1 MGGTVE
7 VEQLSK
13 SFGSQNI
20 WSDVTLALPPGE
32 ITALLGPSGTGK
44 SVFLKSLMG
53 LIRPEAGVCA
63 VNGIDMVHAKE
74 SQRLE
79 LRKRFGV
86 LFQDGALFGSMSV
99 YDNVA
104 FPLRAHT
111 HKTETEVR
119 RIVNEKLEMVGL
131 LGQDHKLPGEM
142 SGGMRKRAGLAR
154 SLVTEP
160 EIILCDEPDSGLD
173 PVRTAN
179 LAQLLLDVNAQTD
192 ATMLVVTHNI
202 ELARTLPDNL
212 GMLYRRQ
219 LVMFGPREE
228 FLLTDHPVVS
238 QFMSG
243 DPVGP
248 IGMSEEVDHSVLEQA
263 EDTEPSYNGF
273 ADRQFDSNGGYPTG
287 GLATVR
293 AGARAIE
300 VLPRQLTP
308 SSGNPR
314 RSADRHAHRVSSG
327 AAPLYVA
334 DDEEADRAPRPLL
347 PDPVSRALSQVGNL
361 FALALDTIRASF
373 RRPFATRDLLE
384 QFWFV
389 TSVSWIPAMLVA
401 IPFGAVIALQ
411 LGTLTVQVGAQSFT
425 GAASVLAV
433 VQQAAPIVTTLV
445 IAGAGGAAIC
455 ADLGSRTIREEI
467 DALKVIGVDPVQR
480 LVVPRVLACMGA
492 AVLLNGLVS
501 VVGVLGGYFFN
512 VVVQGGTPGAYLASF
527 TALAQISDL
536 WVGLLKALIFGF
548 LAGVIASYRG
558 LNTRPGPKGVGE
570 AVNQSVVVT
579 FLLLFFVNFVITTLY
594 LQLVPGKGA

>member
-7 VEQLSK
+7 VTGLTK

-20 WSDVTLALPPGE
+20 WNDVTLTLPPGE

-53 LIRPEAGVCA
+53 LLRPEAGSCL
-63 VNGIDMVHAKE
+63 VNGVDMVTAKE
-74 SQRLE
+74 SHRLE
-79 LRKRFGV
+79 LRKKFGV

-111 HKTETEVR
+111 RKGETEIR
-119 RIVNEKLEMVGL
+119 EIVMEKMDLVGL
-131 LGQDHKLPGEM
+131 LGAEDKLPGEI

-219 LVMFGPREE
+219 LVMYGPREQ

-238 QFMSG
+238 QFMAG

-248 IGMSEEVDHSVLEQA
+248 IGMSEEVDHSSNAPVL
-263 EDTEPSYNGF
+263 DDY
-273 ADRQFDSNGGYPTG
+273 GYPVDAVGAPTM
-287 GLATVR
+287 VR

-300 VLPRQLTP
+300 VLPRQLLP
-308 SSGNPR
+308 ASGMPR
-314 RSADRHAHRVSSG
+314 PATERHARRVASG
-327 AAPLYVA
+327 ESALYVA
-334 DDEEADRAPRPLL
+334 DDEEADRPPALVR
-347 PDPVSRALSQVGNL
+347 PDPLTRALDQTGAF
-361 FALALDTIRASF
+361 FALGMDTVRATF
-373 RRPFATRDLLE
+373 RRPFAARELLD

-389 TSVSWIPAMLVA
+389 TSVSWIPAMLIA

-455 ADLGSRTIREEI
+455 ADLGSRTIRDEI
-467 DALKVIGVDPVQR
+467 DATRVMGVDPVQQ
-480 LVVPRVLACMGA
+480 LVVPRVLACVIA

-512 VVVQGGTPGAYLASF
+512 VIVQGGTPGAYLASF

-536 WVGLLKALIFGF
+536 VVGELKAVVFGF
-548 LAGVIASYRG
+548 LAGVVAAYRG

-579 FLLLFFVNFVITTLY
+579 FLLLFFVNFVVTTLY

>member
-7 VEQLSK
+7 VQGLSK
-13 SFGSQNI
+13 SFGPQNI
-20 WSDVTLALPPGE
+20 WSDVTLELPAGE

-53 LIRPEAGVCA
+53 LIRPEEGLCL
-63 VNGIDMVHAKE
+63 VNGVDMVKAREAH
-74 SQRLE
+74 RLE
-79 LRKRFGV
+79 LRKRSFGV

-99 YDNVA
+99 YDNIA
-104 FPLRAHT
+104 FPLRQHT
-111 HKTETEVR
+111 HKTEKEIR
-119 RIVNEKLEMVGL
+119 QIVTDKLDMVGL
-131 LGQDHKLPGEM
+131 LGQEHKLPGEM
-142 SGGMRKRAGLAR
+142 SGGMKKRAGLAR
-154 SLVTEP
+154 SLVTDP

-179 LAQLLLDVNAQTD
+179 LAQLLMDVNAQTD

-212 GMLYRRQ
+212 GMLYRRR

-228 FLLTDHPVVS
+228 FLMTDHPVVS

-248 IGMSEEVDHSVLEQA
+248 IGMSEEVDHSLV
-263 EDTEPSYNGF
+263 EDREEPLFQGGF
-273 ADRQFDSNGGYPTG
+273 DGSRGDYAGNYPG
-287 GLATVR
+287 PALMVHS
-293 AGARAIE
+293 GARAIE
-300 VLPRQLTP
+300 VLPRQLQS
-308 SSGNPR
+308 SSGQSRP
-314 RSADRHAHRVSSG
+314 AGQRHAARVRG
-327 AAPLYVA
+327 GQAPLYVA
-334 DDEEADRAPRPLL
+334 DDEEYDRGGFFSKG
-347 PDPVSRALSQVGNL
+347 DPVSRALSQVGDL
-361 FALALDTIRASF
+361 FALALDTVRASF
-373 RRPFATRDLLE
+373 RKPFAWRELLE

-411 LGTLTVQVGAQSFT
+411 LGTLTMQVGAQSFT

-455 ADLGSRTIREEI
+455 ADLGARTIREEI
-467 DALKVIGVDPVQR
+467 DAMKVIGVDPVQR
-480 LVVPRVLACMGA
+480 LVVPRVWACVGS

-501 VVGVLGGYFFN
+501 VVGVLGGYVFN
-512 VVVQGGTPGAYLASF
+512 VMIQGGTPGAYLASF
-527 TALAQISDL
+527 TALARLSDL
-536 WVGLLKALIFGF
+536 VVGEVKAAIFGF
-548 LAGVIASYRG
+548 LAGVVAAHRG
-558 LNTRPGPKGVGE
+558 LNTKPGPKGVGE

-594 LQLVPGKGA
+594 LQLVPGKAS

>member
-7 VEQLSK
+7 VTGLTK

-20 WSDVTLALPPGE
+20 WSDVTLTLAPGE

-53 LIRPEAGVCA
+53 LLRPEAGVCL
-63 VNGIDMVHAKE
+63 VNGVDMVTAKE
-74 SQRLE
+74 SHRLE
-79 LRKRFGV
+79 LRKKFGV

-111 HKTETEVR
+111 RKGESEVR
-119 RIVNEKLEMVGL
+119 EITMQKLDMVGL
-131 LGQDHKLPGEM
+131 LGQEHKLPGEI

-154 SLVTEP
+154 SLVTDP

-219 LVMFGPREE
+219 LVMYGPREQ

-238 QFMSG
+238 QFMAG

-248 IGMSEEVDHSVLEQA
+248 IGMSEEVDHS
-263 EDTEPSYNGF
+263 
-273 ADRQFDSNGGYPTG
+273 SNAPLLDDYGYPVDG
-287 GLATVR
+287 GGGAPSMVR

-300 VLPRQLTP
+300 VLPRQLLP
-308 SSGNPR
+308 ASGRPR
-314 RSADRHAHRVSSG
+314 PATERHARRVASG
-327 AAPLYVA
+327 EASLYVA
-334 DDEEADRAPRPLL
+334 DDEEADRPPALTR
-347 PDPVSRALSQVGNL
+347 PDPLARALDQTGAF
-361 FALALDTIRASF
+361 FALGLDTIRAAF
-373 RRPFATRDLLE
+373 RRPFSARELLD

-389 TSVSWIPAMLVA
+389 TSVSWIPAMLIA

-455 ADLGSRTIREEI
+455 ADLGSRTIRDEI
-467 DALKVIGVDPVQR
+467 DAMRVIGIDPVQR
-480 LVVPRVLACMGA
+480 LVVPRVLACVIA

-527 TALAQISDL
+527 TALAQIPDL
-536 WVGLLKALIFGF
+536 VVGEIKAVIFGF
-548 LAGVIASYRG
+548 LAGVVASYRG

-570 AVNQSVVVT
+570 SVNQSVVVT
-579 FLLLFFVNFVITTLY
+579 FLLLFFVNFVVTTLY

>member
-7 VEQLSK
+7 VRGLSK
-13 SFGSQNI
+13 SFGPQNI
-20 WSDVTLALPPGE
+20 WSDVTLELPPGE

-53 LIRPEAGVCA
+53 LIRPEEGECL
-63 VNGIDMVHAKE
+63 VNGIDMVKAREAH
-74 SQRLE
+74 RLE

-86 LFQDGALFGSMSV
+86 LFQDGALFGSMNV
-99 YDNVA
+99 YDNIA

-111 HKTETEVR
+111 NKTEKEIR
-119 RIVNEKLEMVGL
+119 QIVFDKLDMVGL
-131 LGQDHKLPGEM
+131 LGQEHKLPGEM

-154 SLVTEP
+154 SLVTDP

-179 LAQLLLDVNAQTD
+179 LAQLLMDVNAQTD

-212 GMLYRRQ
+212 GMLYRRR

-243 DPVGP
+243 DPIGP
-248 IGMSEEVDHSVLEQA
+248 IGMSEEVDHSLVEA
-263 EDTEPSYNGF
+263 IDEPAYLPP
-273 ADRQFDSNGGYPTG
+273 ADGHEGHSGNVM
-287 GLATVR
+287 VR
-293 AGARAIE
+293 SGARAIE
-300 VLPRQLTP
+300 VLPRQLVP
-308 SSGNPR
+308 SGTMVRASGQ
-314 RSADRHAHRVSSG
+314 RHAARVKG
-327 AAPLYVA
+327 GQATLYVA
-334 DDEEADRAPRPLL
+334 DDEEHDRASRFRSG
-347 PDPVSRALSQVGNL
+347 DPVTRALTQVGDM
-361 FALALDTIRASF
+361 FALALDTVRATA
-373 RRPFATRDLLE
+373 RRPFAWLDLLE

-411 LGTLTVQVGAQSFT
+411 LGTLTLQVGAQSFT

-455 ADLGSRTIREEI
+455 ADLGARTIREET
-467 DALKVIGVDPVQR
+467 DAMKVIGVSPVQR
-480 LVVPRVLACMGA
+480 LVVPRVWACVGS

-512 VVVQGGTPGAYLASF
+512 VIVQGGTPGAYLASF
-527 TALAQISDL
+527 TALAQLSDL
-536 WVGLLKALIFGF
+536 VVGELKAVLFGF
-548 LAGVIASYRG
+548 LAGVVACYRG
-558 LNTRPGPKGVGE
+558 LNTKPGPKGVGE
-570 AVNQSVVVT
+570 AVNQSVVIT
-579 FLLLFFVNFVITTLY
+579 FLLLFFVNFVATTLY
-594 LQLVPGKGA
+594 LQLVPGKAA

>member
-7 VEQLSK
+7 VTGLTK

-20 WSDVTLALPPGE
+20 WSDVTLTLPQGE

-53 LIRPEAGVCA
+53 LLRPEAGVCL
-63 VNGIDMVHAKE
+63 VDGVDMVKARE
-74 SQRLE
+74 SQRQE

-99 YDNVA
+99 FDNVA

-111 HKTETEVR
+111 KKRESEIKQIT
-119 RIVNEKLEMVGL
+119 NDKLDLVGL
-131 LGQDHKLPGEM
+131 MGQEHKLPGEI

-160 EIILCDEPDSGLD
+160 SIILCDEPDSGLD

-179 LAQLLLDVNAQTD
+179 LAQLLVDVNAATD

-212 GMLYRRQ
+212 GMLYRRR
-219 LVMFGPREE
+219 LVMYGPREE

-243 DPVGP
+243 DPIGP
-248 IGMSEEVDHSVLEQA
+248 IGMSEETDHGVNDDYVEGQA
-263 EDTEPSYNGF
+263 YYPS
-273 ADRQFDSNGGYPTG
+273 GGV
-287 GLATVR
+287 ATVR

-300 VLPRQLTP
+300 VLPRQLAP
-308 SSGNPR
+308 ASGMPR
-314 RSADRHAHRVSSG
+314 EGAARHADRVASG
-327 AAPLYVA
+327 AAALYTA
-334 DDEEADRAPRPLL
+334 DDDDVDRAPAAVKTK
-347 PDPVSRALSQVGNL
+347 DPVSRGLDQVGAL
-361 FALALDTIRASF
+361 FALGLDTFRATF
-373 RRPFATRDLLE
+373 RRPFAARELLD

-411 LGTLTVQVGAQSFT
+411 LGTLTVQIGAQSFT

-433 VQQAAPIVTTLV
+433 VQQAAPIVTSLV

-455 ADLGSRTIREEI
+455 ADLGSRTIRDEI
-467 DALKVIGVDPVQR
+467 DAMRVIAVDPIQA
-480 LVVPRVLACMGA
+480 LVVPRVLACVFA

-512 VVVQGGTPGAYLASF
+512 VIIQGGTPGAYLSSF
-527 TALAQISDL
+527 TALAQLSDL
-536 WVGLLKALIFGF
+536 WVGEIKAVLFGLI
-548 LAGVIASYRG
+548 AGLVAAYCG
-558 LNTRPGPKGVGE
+558 LNTKPGPKGVGE

-579 FLLLFFVNFVITTLY
+579 FMLLFFVNTVITMLY
-594 LQLVPGKGA
+594 LELVPGKGA

>member
-7 VEQLSK
+7 VTGLTK

-20 WSDVTLALPPGE
+20 WNDVTLTLPPGE

-53 LIRPEAGVCA
+53 LLRPEAGSCL
-63 VNGIDMVHAKE
+63 VNGVDMVTAKE
-74 SQRLE
+74 SHRLE
-79 LRKRFGV
+79 LRKKFGV

-111 HKTETEVR
+111 RKGETEIR
-119 RIVNEKLEMVGL
+119 EIAMQKLDMVGL
-131 LGQDHKLPGEM
+131 LGQEHKLPGEI

-219 LVMFGPREE
+219 LVMYGPREQ

-238 QFMSG
+238 QFMAG

-248 IGMSEEVDHSVLEQA
+248 IGMSEEVDHSSNAPVL
-263 EDTEPSYNGF
+263 DDY
-273 ADRQFDSNGGYPTG
+273 GYPVDAVGAPTM
-287 GLATVR
+287 VR

-300 VLPRQLTP
+300 VLPRQLLP
-308 SSGNPR
+308 ASGMPR
-314 RSADRHAHRVSSG
+314 PATERHARRVASG
-327 AAPLYVA
+327 ESALYVA
-334 DDEEADRAPRPLL
+334 DDEEADRPPALVR
-347 PDPVSRALSQVGNL
+347 PDPLTRALDQTGAF
-361 FALALDTIRASF
+361 FALGMDTVRATF
-373 RRPFATRDLLE
+373 RRPFAARELLD

-389 TSVSWIPAMLVA
+389 TSVSWIPAMLIA

-455 ADLGSRTIREEI
+455 ADLGSRTIRDEI
-467 DALKVIGVDPVQR
+467 DATRVMGVDPVQQ
-480 LVVPRVLACMGA
+480 LVVPRVLACVIA

-512 VVVQGGTPGAYLASF
+512 VIVQGGTPGAYLASF

-536 WVGLLKALIFGF
+536 VVGELKAVVFGF
-548 LAGVIASYRG
+548 LAGVVAAYRG

-579 FLLLFFVNFVITTLY
+579 FLLLFFVNFVVTTLY

>member
-7 VEQLSK
+7 VRGLTK

-20 WSDVTLALPPGE
+20 WSDVTLELPPGE

-53 LIRPEAGVCA
+53 LIRPEEGECL
-63 VNGIDMVHAKE
+63 VNGVDMVKARE

-99 YDNVA
+99 YDNIA
-104 FPLRAHT
+104 FPLRQHT
-111 HKTETEVR
+111 HKTEAEIR
-119 RIVNEKLEMVGL
+119 QIVFDRLDMVGL
-131 LGQDHKLPGEM
+131 LGQEHKLPGEM
-142 SGGMRKRAGLAR
+142 SGGMKKRAGLAR
-154 SLVTEP
+154 SLVTDP

-179 LAQLLLDVNAQTD
+179 LAQLLMDVNAQTD

-212 GMLYRRQ
+212 GMLYRRR
-219 LVMFGPREE
+219 LVMFGPRED

-243 DPVGP
+243 DPIGP
-248 IGMSEEVDHSVLEQA
+248 IGMSEEVDHSLVEDVDLE
-263 EDTEPSYNGF
+263 EPAYP
-273 ADRQFDSNGGYPTG
+273 GGHPGHPG
-287 GLATVR
+287 GAVVMVR
-293 AGARAIE
+293 SGARAIE
-300 VLPRQLTP
+300 VLPRQLMP
-308 SSGNPR
+308 SGGMPR
-314 RSADRHAHRVSSG
+314 AAGQRHASRVERG
-327 AAPLYVA
+327 ASRLYVA
-334 DDEEADRAPRPLL
+334 DDEEHDRAVRFRP
-347 PDPVSRALSQVGNL
+347 PDIVSQALTQTGDM
-361 FALALDTIRASF
+361 FALALDTVRMTF
-373 RRPFATRDLLE
+373 RRPFAWRELLD

-455 ADLGSRTIREEI
+455 ADLGARTIREEI
-467 DALKVIGVDPVQR
+467 DAMKVIGVSPVQR

-512 VVVQGGTPGAYLASF
+512 VNVQGGTPGAYLASF
-527 TALAQISDL
+527 TALAQVSDL
-536 WVGLLKALIFGF
+536 VVGEIKALMFGF
-548 LAGVIASYRG
+548 LAGVVAAHRG
-558 LNTRPGPKGVGE
+558 LNTKPGPKGVGE
-570 AVNQSVVVT
+570 AVNQSVVIT
-579 FLLLFFVNFVITTLY
+579 FLLLFFVNFVVTTLY

>member
-7 VEQLSK
+7 VEGLSK

-20 WSDVTLALPPGE
+20 WSDVTLTLPPGE

-53 LIRPEAGVCA
+53 LIRPEEGTCV
-63 VNGIDMVHAKE
+63 VNGVDMVRAKE
-74 SQRLE
+74 AQRLD

-104 FPLRAHT
+104 FPLRSHT
-111 HKTETEVR
+111 HKTEAEIR
-119 RIVNEKLEMVGL
+119 QIVNDKLDLVGL
-131 LGQDHKLPGEM
+131 LGQEHKLPGEM
-142 SGGMRKRAGLAR
+142 SGGMKKRAGLAR

-212 GMLYRRQ
+212 GMLYRRH

-248 IGMSEEVDHSVLEQA
+248 IGMSEEVDHSLVEPLVEEELVKA
-263 EDTEPSYNGF
+263 ETYSGVRSEGYRMDGL
-273 ADRQFDSNGGYPTG
+273 DS
-287 GLATVR
+287 VR

-300 VLPRQLTP
+300 VVPRQLVP
-308 SSGNPR
+308 SGGFPR
-314 RSADRHAHRVSSG
+314 ASAHRHADRIASG
-327 AAPLYVA
+327 AARLYVA
-334 DDEEADRAPRPLL
+334 DDEEVDRGPVLRRPDLI
-347 PDPVSRALSQVGNL
+347 SRALTQVGAL
-361 FALALDTIRASF
+361 FALALDTIRAAF
-373 RRPFATRDLLE
+373 RRPFAGRELIE

-389 TSVSWIPAMLVA
+389 TSVSWVPAMLVA

-455 ADLGSRTIREEI
+455 ADLGARTIREEI
-467 DALKVIGVDPVQR
+467 EALKVIGVDPVQH
-480 LVVPRVLACMGA
+480 LVVPRVIGCMGA

-512 VVVQGGTPGAYLASF
+512 VVVQGGTPGAYLSSF
-527 TALAQISDL
+527 TALAQTSDL
-536 WVGLLKALIFGF
+536 VVGELKALVFGF
-548 LAGVIASYRG
+548 LAGVVAAYRG

-570 AVNQSVVVT
+570 SVNQSVVVT

>member
-7 VEQLSK
+7 VTGLTK

-20 WSDVTLALPPGE
+20 WSDVTLTLPPGE

-53 LIRPEAGVCA
+53 LIQPEHGTCHIDGV
-63 VNGIDMVHAKE
+63 DMCRAKE
-74 SQRLE
+74 SQRLD
-79 LRKRFGV
+79 LRKNFGV
-86 LFQDGALFGSMSV
+86 LFQDGALFGSMNI

-104 FPLRAHT
+104 FPLRSHT
-111 HKTETEVR
+111 KLSEKEIRQV
-119 RIVNEKLEMVGL
+119 VLEKLEMVGL
-131 LGQDHKLPGEM
+131 VGQEHKLPGEM

-154 SLVTEP
+154 SLVTDP
-160 EIILCDEPDSGLD
+160 SIILCDEPDSGLD

-179 LAQLLLDVNAQTD
+179 LAQLLLDVNTQTD

-212 GMLYRRQ
+212 GMLYRRE

-243 DPVGP
+243 DPDGP
-248 IGMSEEVDHSVLEQA
+248 IGMSEEVDHSTTDVSYE
-263 EDTEPSYNGF
+263 EEPSY
-273 ADRQFDSNGGYPTG
+273 GYPNGST
-287 GLATVR
+287 TTMVR

-300 VLPRQLTP
+300 VLPRQLVPTN
-308 SSGNPR
+308 GAVR
-314 RSADRHAHRVSSG
+314 SG
-327 AAPLYVA
+327 AVRHGGRVASGKASLYVA
-334 DDEEADRAPRPLL
+334 DDEEHHLAAPPRRPN
-347 PDPVSRALSQVGNL
+347 ALTRGLNQVGSL
-361 FALALDTIRASF
+361 FALGLDSIRATF
-373 RRPFATRDLLE
+373 RRPFAGRELLD

-389 TSVSWIPAMLVA
+389 VSVSWVPAMLVA

-455 ADLGSRTIREEI
+455 ADLGARTIRDEI
-467 DALKVIGVDPVQR
+467 DAMKVTGVSPIQR

-527 TALAQISDL
+527 TALAQITDL
-536 WVGLLKALIFGF
+536 YVGEVKALIFGF
-548 LAGVIASYRG
+548 IAGVVAAYRG
-558 LNTRPGPKGVGE
+558 LNTRPGPKGVGDS
-570 AVNQSVVVT
+570 VNQSVVIT

-594 LQLVPGKGA
+594 LQLFPGKGA

>member
-7 VEQLSK
+7 VTGLTK

-20 WSDVTLALPPGE
+20 WSDVTLTLEPGE

-53 LIRPEAGVCA
+53 LLKPEAGRCL
-63 VNGIDMVHAKE
+63 VNGVDMVTAKE
-74 SQRLE
+74 SHRLE
-79 LRKRFGV
+79 LRKKFGV

-111 HKTETEVR
+111 RKNETQVR
-119 RIVNEKLEMVGL
+119 EIAMQKLDMVGL
-131 LGQDHKLPGEM
+131 LGQEHKLPGEI

-219 LVMFGPREE
+219 LVMYGPREQ

-238 QFMSG
+238 QFMAG

-248 IGMSEEVDHSVLEQA
+248 IGMSEEVDHS
-263 EDTEPSYNGF
+263 
-273 ADRQFDSNGGYPTG
+273 SNAPLLDDYGYPVDGPPGAPTM
-287 GLATVR
+287 VR

-300 VLPRQLTP
+300 VLPRQLLP
-308 SSGNPR
+308 ASGLPR
-314 RSADRHAHRVSSG
+314 PATERHARRVASG
-327 AAPLYVA
+327 EASLYVA
-334 DDEEADRAPRPLL
+334 DDEEADRPPAVVR
-347 PDPVSRALSQVGNL
+347 PDPVSRALDQTGAFL
-361 FALALDTIRASF
+361 ALGLDTIRAAF
-373 RRPFATRDLLE
+373 RRPFAAREALD

-389 TSVSWIPAMLVA
+389 TSVSWVPAMLIA

-455 ADLGSRTIREEI
+455 ADLGSRTIRDEI
-467 DALKVIGVDPVQR
+467 DAMRVIGVDPVQR
-480 LVVPRVLACMGA
+480 LVVPRVLACVVA

-512 VVVQGGTPGAYLASF
+512 VVIQGGTPGAYLASF
-527 TALAQISDL
+527 TALAQIPDL
-536 WVGLLKALIFGF
+536 VVGEIKAVIFGF
-548 LAGVIASYRG
+548 LAGVVAAYRG

-570 AVNQSVVVT
+570 SVNQSVVVT
-579 FLLLFFVNFVITTLY
+579 FLLLFFVNFVVTTLY
-594 LQLVPGKGA
+594 LELVPGKGA

>member
-7 VEQLSK
+7 VEGLTK

-20 WSDVTLALPPGE
+20 WRDVTLTLPQGE

-44 SVFLKSLMG
+44 SVFLKSVMG
-53 LIRPEAGVCA
+53 LVEPEAGSILI
-63 VNGIDMVHAKE
+63 NGVDMVTAKE
-74 SQRLE
+74 SHRLE

-86 LFQDGALFGSMSV
+86 LFQDGALFGSMNV

-104 FPLRAHT
+104 FPLREHT
-111 HKTETEVR
+111 RKSEGEIR
-119 RIVNEKLEMVGL
+119 QIIMEKLEMVGL
-131 LGQDHKLPGEM
+131 VGQEHKLPGEI
-142 SGGMRKRAGLAR
+142 SGGMRKRVGLAR
-154 SLVTEP
+154 SLVTDP
-160 EIILCDEPDSGLD
+160 EIILIDEPDSGLD
-173 PVRTAN
+173 PVRTSN
-179 LAQLLLDVNAQTD
+179 LAQLLVEVNASTD

-212 GMLYRRQ
+212 GMLYRRE

-243 DPVGP
+243 DPDGP
-248 IGMSEEVDHSVLEQA
+248 IGMSEETDHRRSA
-263 EDTEPSYNGF
+263 PIDYDTMPSYP
-273 ADRQFDSNGGYPTG
+273 GGVTE
-287 GLATVR
+287 LLTR
-293 AGARAIE
+293 HAGARSIE
-300 VLPRQLTP
+300 VLPRQLIPRTGLVRP
-308 SSGNPR
+308 GAGRHRERIAAGN
-314 RSADRHAHRVSSG
+314 AQ
-327 AAPLYVA
+327 LYVA
-334 DDEEADRAPRPLL
+334 DDDDKERVRPAPLL
-347 PDPVSRALSQVGNL
+347 GLIRRALTATGDL
-361 FALALDTIRASF
+361 FALSLDTARMTF
-373 RRPFATRDLLE
+373 KRPFAARELLE

-389 TSVSWIPAMLVA
+389 VSVSWIPAMLVA

-411 LGTLTVQVGAQSFT
+411 LGTLTVQIGAQSFT

-455 ADLGSRTIREEI
+455 AELGARTIRDEI
-467 DALKVIGVDPVQR
+467 DAMKVLGISPVQR

-512 VVVQGGTPGAYLASF
+512 VIVQGGTPGAYLASF
-527 TALAQISDL
+527 TALAQIQDL
-536 WVGLLKALIFGF
+536 YVGELKAVIFGF
-548 LAGVIASYRG
+548 VAGVVACYRG
-558 LNTRPGPKGVGE
+558 LNTAPGPKGVGDS
-570 AVNQSVVVT
+570 VNQSVVIT
-579 FLLLFFVNFVITTLY
+579 FLMLFFVNFVITVLY

>member
-7 VEQLSK
+7 VHGLSK
-13 SFGSQNI
+13 TYGRQNI
-20 WSDVTLALPPGE
+20 WHDVSLTLPPGE

-53 LIRPEAGVCA
+53 ITEPEYGEILINGV
-63 VNGIDMVHAKE
+63 DMVTAPE

-79 LRKRFGV
+79 LRKKFGV
-86 LFQDGALFGSMSV
+86 LFQDGALFGSMPV

-104 FPLRAHT
+104 FPLREHT
-111 HKTETEVR
+111 KFNEDEIR
-119 RIVNEKLEMVGL
+119 RIVMEKLDMVGL
-131 LGQDHKLPGEM
+131 VGQEHKLPGQI
-142 SGGMRKRAGLAR
+142 SGGMKKRAGLAR
-154 SLVTEP
+154 SLVTDP
-160 EIILCDEPDSGLD
+160 EIILIDEPDSGLD
-173 PVRTAN
+173 PVRTSN
-179 LAQLLLDVNAQTD
+179 LAQLLMDVNAATD

-212 GMLYRRQ
+212 GMLYRRR

-243 DPVGP
+243 DPDGP
-248 IGMSEEVDHSVLEQA
+248 IGMSEEVDHRTN
-263 EDTEPSYNGF
+263 DPRPGF
-273 ADRQFDSNGGYPTG
+273 DDPIYPGGT
-287 GLATVR
+287 ATMSR
-293 AGARAIE
+293 HTGARPIE
-300 VLPRQLTP
+300 VLPRQLA
-308 SSGNPR
+308 SSTGAPR
-314 RSADRHAHRVSSG
+314 ASAERHRERVGSG
-327 AAPLYVA
+327 RAPLYV
-334 DDEEADRAPRPLL
+334 DDEDRDPDTAVPAPGVVTRSLR
-347 PDPVSRALSQVGNL
+347 STGSL
-361 FALALDTIRASF
+361 FALGLDTIRSTF
-373 RRPFATRDLLE
+373 RRPFAWPEFVE
-384 QFWFV
+384 QFWFIV
-389 TSVSWIPAMLVA
+389 SVSVMPAILVA

-455 ADLGSRTIREEI
+455 ADLGSRKIRDEI
-467 DALKVIGVDPVQR
+467 DAMKVMGVSPIQR
-480 LVVPRVLACMGA
+480 LVVPRVLACVLA

-512 VVVQGGTPGAYLASF
+512 VILQGGTPGAYLASF

-536 WVGLLKALIFGF
+536 WVGEFKAAIFGF
-548 LAGVIASYRG
+548 LAGVIAAHRG
-558 LNTRPGPKGVGE
+558 LNTAPGPKGVGDS
-570 AVNQSVVVT
+570 VNQSVVIT

-594 LQLVPGKGA
+594 LELFPGKGA